1 MSVAQRALKERG
13 TSSLFS
19 STESSPFP
27 GRRNLGRQIRLS
39 VGSPSLLVMDAT
51 RDAQAAKRYLTKALR
66 VSHTMTHRLI
76 TLDKNAVYLKALNE
90 LKAAETVSVRCELR
104 QSKYLIEQDH
114 RFLKRLTKP
123 RMGFFSFETAQRTL
137 HG

>member
-1 MSVAQRALKERG
+1 
-13 TSSLFS
+13 
-19 STESSPFP
+19 
-27 GRRNLGRQIRLS
+27 
-39 VGSPSLLVMDAT
+39 MDAT

-104 QSKYLIEQDH
+104 QSKYLNTLIEQDH